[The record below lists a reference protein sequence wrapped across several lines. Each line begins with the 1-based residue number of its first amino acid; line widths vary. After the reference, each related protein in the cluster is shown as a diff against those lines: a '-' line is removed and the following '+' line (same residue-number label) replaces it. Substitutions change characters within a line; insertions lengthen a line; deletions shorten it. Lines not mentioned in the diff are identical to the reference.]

1 MSDKKCL
8 NSRLTKFGK
17 DVFFMQNG
25 LFEDK
30 HKAEGG
36 IFVHVFLKLSLV
48 ILIVVTAGC
57 QVSKYQFNEG
67 WVFGT
72 SYHFVYNSKEDLE
85 PQIKVLMDS
94 FSHSLST
101 FDTASVIS
109 KINKNT
115 SFQTD
120 SFFRTVFSRARQIS
134 VETGGAFDLTVAPL
148 VNAWGFGFSKRHEI
162 DSFFIDSLL
171 CNVGME
177 NVSMVNGVIHKQ
189 NANVMLDA
197 SAIAKGY
204 AVDVVASFLARAGVE
219 NYMVEIGGEIVTA
232 GVNPRGFPWQ
242 VGIDK
247 PIDDPS
253 VSEREM
259 EMIVALSGKA
269 LATSGNYRN
278 FYIKD
283 GKKYAHTIN
292 PKTGRPVQHNLLSAS
307 ILANDCLTADA
318 FATACM
324 VMGLDSSL
332 TLIES
337 HPELEACFIYHTDS
351 GDQVSMTDG
360 FKRIVRE

>member
-1 MSDKKCL
+1 MS
-8 NSRLTKFGK
+8 GK
-17 DVFFMQNG
+17 NECPKVKAY
-25 LFEDK
+25 LEDK
-30 HKAEGG
+30 CKA
-36 IFVHVFLKLSLV
+36 VDALFLQTLFKLSLV

-57 QVSKYQFNEG
+57 QAPKYQFNEG

-72 SYHFVYNSKEDLE
+72 SYHFVYNSKVDLE

-115 SFQTD
+115 SSQTD
-120 SFFRTVFSRARQIS
+120 SFFRTVFNRAQQIS
-134 VETGGAFDLTVAPL
+134 KATGGAFDMTVAPL
-148 VNAWGFGFSKRHEI
+148 VNAWGFGFSKSHEV
-162 DSFFIDSLL
+162 DSLLIDSLL
-171 CNVGME
+171 RNVGME
-177 NVSMVNGVIHKQ
+177 KVSMVNGVIHKQ
-189 NANVMLDA
+189 NAGLMLDA

-204 AVDVVASFLARAGVE
+204 AVDVVASFLARAGIKD
-219 NYMVEIGGEIVTA
+219 YMVEIGGEIVTA
-232 GVNPRGFPWQ
+232 GVNPKGLVWQ
-242 VGIDK
+242 LGIDK

-253 VSEREM
+253 VSKREM
-259 EMIVALSGKA
+259 EMVVGLSGKA

-292 PKTGRPVQHNLLSAS
+292 PKNGRPVQHNLLSAS

-332 TLIES
+332 ALIES
-337 HPELEACFIYHTDS
+337 HPELEACFIYHTNS

-360 FKRIVRE
+360 FKRIVSE

>member
-1 MSDKKCL
+1 MVNDPFMDK
-8 NSRLTKFGK
+8 F
-17 DVFFMQNG
+17 
-25 LFEDK
+25 
-30 HKAEGG
+30 KAKVDLW
-36 IFVHVFLKLSLV
+36 VHALLKLSFLV
-48 ILIVVTAGC
+48 LIVVTSGC
-57 QVSKYQFNEG
+57 QTTKYQFNEG

-72 SYHFVYNSKEDLE
+72 SYHLVYNSKMDLE
-85 PQIKVLMDS
+85 PQIKALMDS

-109 KINKNT
+109 KINRNT

-120 SFFRTVFSRARQIS
+120 SFFRTVFSRAQQIS
-134 VETGGAFDLTVAPL
+134 IETEGAFDMTVAPL
-148 VNAWGFGFSKRHEI
+148 VNAWGFGFSKRHEV
-162 DSFFIDSLL
+162 DALLIDSLL
-171 CNVGME
+171 RNVGMDK
-177 NVSMVNGVIHKQ
+177 VSMVNGVIHKQ
-189 NANVMLDA
+189 NASVMLDA

-232 GVNPRGFPWQ
+232 GVNPKGLAWQ
-242 VGIDK
+242 LGIDK
-247 PIDDPS
+247 PIDDPT

-259 EMIVALSGKA
+259 EMIIGLSGKA

-292 PKTGRPVQHNLLSAS
+292 PKTGLPVQHNLLSAS

-324 VMGLDSSL
+324 VVGLDSSL

-351 GDQVSMTDG
+351 GDQITMTDG
-360 FKRIVRE
+360 FKIIVSQ

>member
-1 MSDKKCL
+1 MVNDYSGDKP
-8 NSRLTKFGK
+8 
-17 DVFFMQNG
+17 
-25 LFEDK
+25 
-30 HKAEGG
+30 KAEVGFFLQG
-36 IFVHVFLKLSLV
+36 LLKLSVLV
-48 ILIVVTAGC
+48 LIVVTSGC
-57 QVSKYQFNEG
+57 QQTKYQYNEG

-72 SYHFVYNSKEDLE
+72 SYHIVYNSKVDLE
-85 PQIKVLMDS
+85 PRIRVLMDS

-101 FDTASVIS
+101 FDTSSVIS
-109 KINKNT
+109 KINRNT

-120 SFFRTVFSRARQIS
+120 SFFRTVFNRAQQIS
-134 VETGGAFDLTVAPL
+134 IETGGAFDMTVAPL
-148 VNAWGFGFSKRHEI
+148 VNAWGFGFSKQHEV
-162 DSFFIDSLL
+162 DTLLIDSLL
-171 CNVGME
+171 RNVGMAK
-177 NVSMVNGVIHKQ
+177 VSMVNGIIQKKDVG
-189 NANVMLDA
+189 VMLDA

-204 AVDVVASFLARAGVE
+204 AVDVVASFLAGAGVE

-232 GVNPRGFPWQ
+232 GVNPKGLVWQ
-242 VGIDK
+242 LGIDK
-247 PIDDPS
+247 PIDDPA

-259 EMIVALSGKA
+259 EMIIGLSGKA

-292 PKTGRPVQHNLLSAS
+292 PKNGRPVQHNLLSAS

-337 HPELEACFIYHTDS
+337 HPGLEACFIYHTDS
-351 GDQVSMTDG
+351 GDQVTMTDG
-360 FKRIVRE
+360 FKKIVRK